1 MKYVVFDFNGTV
13 LDDVEVCLKAENYTI
28 EHYKLDREPLTMD
41 EYLHIFTFPVKD
53 YYERVGFDWNKYS
66 YEEVGRYWFDWYCRL
81 KPEYKIH
88 DGVIELLEENR
99 RRGISNILLSASS
112 LVELKKQLDELGIAD
127 YFDEVLGLGDIYA
140 GSKEDI
146 AVNWVKDKDKDECIM
161 LGDSLHDL
169 EVANAMGIKCIL
181 IANGHQAKDILIKEC
196 DNVVDDFKE
205 VKI

>member
-1 MKYVVFDFNGTV
+1 MV
-13 LDDVEVCLKAENYTI
+13 
-28 EHYKLDREPLTMD
+28 
-41 EYLHIFTFPVKD
+41 
-53 YYERVGFDWNKYS
+53 
-66 YEEVGRYWFDWYCRL
+66 
-81 KPEYKIH
+81 
-88 DGVIELLEENR
+88 ELLEENR

-140 GSKEDI
+140 GSKEEI